1 MQLWRSKKTL
11 YYILTVVAFLGIGMG
26 LYTDTSI
33 LIVNQV
39 QIDLQKTDL
48 HALVQKEVR
57 ERIQSK
63 VHAFHKQNILAV
75 PIGRIQQQ
83 ILSDVWVESVTIER
97 NYPDKLQVRV
107 TLKNVVFVYLDK
119 RGRFLPLSEQ
129 GQLLNPV
136 EPAFVPDVPLIRNPE
151 IIKNPEL
158 LKRILILFKEIPREG
173 LFSQESIAEV
183 DWSKSEGLV
192 VENADV
198 EGGRIVLG
206 KDKVHSKAAR
216 ITTVL
221 KYLES
226 QNQKWRVID
235 ASFKKKVLVRLR
247 KHS

>member
-1 MQLWRSKKTL
+1 MWRSKKTL
-11 YYILTVVAFLGIGMG
+11 YYVLAVVAFLGIGIG
-26 LYTDTSI
+26 LYTDTTI
-33 LIVNQV
+33 LIVNTV
-39 QIDLQKTDL
+39 KIDLQQSGI
-48 HALVQKEVR
+48 HPNVQNDVR
-57 ERIQSK
+57 NRILGKLNS
-63 VHAFHKQNILAV
+63 FRKQNILAV

-83 ILSDVWVESVTIER
+83 ILSDVWVDSVTIER
-97 NYPDKLQVRV
+97 SYPDKLEVRV

-129 GQLLNPV
+129 GQLLNPI
-136 EPAFVPDVPLIRNPE
+136 EPAMVPDVPLIRNSE

-158 LKRILILFKEIPREG
+158 LRQILTLFKEIPREG

-206 KDKVHSKAAR
+206 KDKVHAKAAR